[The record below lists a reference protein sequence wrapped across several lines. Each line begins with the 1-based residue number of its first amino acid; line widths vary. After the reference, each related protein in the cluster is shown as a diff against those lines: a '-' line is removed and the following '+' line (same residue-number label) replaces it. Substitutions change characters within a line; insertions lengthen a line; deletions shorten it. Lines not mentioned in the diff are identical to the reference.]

1 MGRGWGQACLER
13 EQHALFC
20 PFLSLSAAGDKITE
34 PNLLWSWG
42 LSTFTIREFLVAS
55 DLSPSLALDPLG
67 RTCLALQNCR
77 SPSSLAYVHLPGTHV
92 LGFLLL
98 TPPTTLN
105 HTHPSTA
112 CFRPSITSGICL
124 LTQLPAPLRWLGPGS
139 RTPVNTW
146 LGLRFGTGLWAG
158 CPNTGLGP
166 FGSLLRL
173 GRRLGQGSCQHL
185 TGSSAF
191 ATPKLPALQFPRL

>member
-1 MGRGWGQACLER
+1 MGSGWGRACLER

-20 PFLSLSAAGDKITE
+20 PLSLSAAGDKITE

-42 LSTFTIREFLVAS
+42 LRTFTIGEFLVAS
-55 DLSPSLALDPLG
+55 DLSPSPALDPLG

-77 SPSSLAYVHLPGTHV
+77 SPSSLAYVHLPGARV

-98 TPPTTLN
+98 LTPPATLN

-112 CFRPSITSGICL
+112 CFCPSITSGICL

-139 RTPVNTW
+139 RTLVNTGD
-146 LGLRFGTGLWAG
+146 LARG
-158 CPNTGLGP
+158 CERIAPVLAWGHSG
-166 FGSLLRL
+166 
-173 GRRLGQGSCQHL
+173 
-185 TGSSAF
+185 AF
-191 ATPKLPALQFPRL
+191 